1 MKRIM
6 YISSTT
12 RRLGREE
19 VDGIGARSM
28 FNNSRVGVTGILF
41 SAEEF
46 FFQILEGEEAAVD
59 ATLDRIRRDERH
71 QGLLILK
78 VEPDISERLFP
89 FWSMKTVQLG
99 HSSDMMIQAIRIML
113 ENITE
118 SHRVIERY
126 TQPAVLQFLTEG
138 VNPLAVPLKR
148 SDHVIL
154 FADIVAFSH
163 LSGMFPV
170 EEVADLVNSFLAI
183 ASDEI
188 VAQGGHVNKYVGDGI
203 MAYFSPDLADGALAA
218 SMAILEKLQ
227 QVRASAAPGQLKHYL
242 YAGLGLTLG
251 PVIVGNFGSRYKMD
265 YTVLGDSVNLA
276 ARVEHLTRSIGRCL
290 AMSEAV
296 KEACSRPDWPFQ
308 EVGRF
313 QLKGQMQWQTI
324 FSLDD
329 PLVRQMKNFE
339 QIARDLMETSLARPG
354 IIEESAGR

>member
-1 MKRIM
+1 M

-12 RRLGREE
+12 RKLDREE

-28 FNNSRVGVTGILF
+28 FNNSRAGVTGILF

-46 FFQILEGEEAAVD
+46 FFQILEGEESSVD
-59 ATLDRIRRDERH
+59 ATLERIRRDVRH

-78 VEPDISERLFP
+78 VEHGINERLFP

-99 HSSDMMIQAIRIML
+99 HSSDMIVQAIRIML

-138 VNPLAVPLKR
+138 INPLTVPLKR

-154 FADIVAFSH
+154 FGDIVAFSH
-163 LSGMFPV
+163 LSGLFDV
-170 EEVADLVNSFLAI
+170 EEVADLVNTFLEI

-188 VAQGGHVNKYVGDGI
+188 AAEGGQVNKYVGDGI
-203 MAYFSPDLADGALAA
+203 MAYFPPERVDRALAA
-218 SMAILEKLQ
+218 TLSILGKLEQ
-227 QVRASAAPGQLKHYL
+227 ARLSAAPERLKRHL
-242 YAGLGLTLG
+242 YCGFGLTLG
-251 PVIVGNFGSRYKMD
+251 PVIVGNFGSSLKMD

-290 AMSEAV
+290 AMSQAV
-296 KEACSRPDWPFQ
+296 REACQESWPFQ

-313 QLKGQMQWQTI
+313 QLKGQLQWQTI
-324 FSLDD
+324 YSLDH

-339 QIARDLMETSLARPG
+339 QIARDVTPKAS
-354 IIEESAGR
+354 